1 MNAAIYARK
10 STDQSSVS
18 DEQRSVTLQVEHAQA
33 YAQRKGWRMLDEH
46 VYVDDGISGAEF
58 ANRPG
63 FLRLMNALKPRAPF
77 QVVIMSEES
86 RLGREAI
93 ETAYALKQLVQAG
106 VRVFFYLEDRERTLD
121 SPTDKIMLSLT
132 AFADELEREKA
143 RQRTYDAM
151 QRKARAGHVTGG
163 RVFGYDNVEIVGAD
177 GQRSHVERRI
187 NAYEAAI
194 VRRIFELC
202 AAGAGLT
209 RITKTLNA
217 EGAPAPR
224 PQQGRPAA
232 WAPSSVREVLLRPL
246 YRGEIVWNQSRKRDN
261 WGQARRSE
269 RPTNDWLRVPAPSLQ
284 IVSDELWTKAQAQ
297 FGSRQLRFAN
307 AGRRRLDIDSRF
319 LLSGFARC
327 GICGGGLAALSRP
340 HGRERVHFY
349 GCTSFWKRGANVCTN
364 NLVARIESID
374 AEVLA
379 TLQDDI
385 LRPSVVEQ
393 AIALALEEL
402 SPQRRDEDRATV
414 ERELATVRAECERLA
429 VAIGRGGPLDAL
441 LERLRSRQERRSE
454 LERLLAESQAIVA
467 PTSVSALEQR
477 LRAKLADWR
486 GLLTRNVETGRV
498 VLRTLLI
505 GPLRFTPVMEE
516 QRRGYAFRG
525 AIALD
530 RLIAGVVDLPTKVAS
545 PTGFDTLCPV
555 AAERRVAA
563 A

>member
-1 MNAAIYARK
+1 LTNSDWWGRAKLPPRPQPIEIRK
-10 STDQSSVS
+10 RELLATLRKGGH
-18 DEQRSVTLQVEHAQA
+18 EVTLEKRPVYGVVDTFGGALAIGEELILSVNAQ
-33 YAQRKGWRMLDEH
+33 WRRMR
-46 VYVDDGISGAEF
+46 IF
-58 ANRPG
+58 RPHG
-63 FLRLMNALKPRAPF
+63 P
-77 QVVIMSEES
+77 
-86 RLGREAI
+86 
-93 ETAYALKQLVQAG
+93 
-106 VRVFFYLEDRERTLD
+106 TL
-121 SPTDKIMLSLT
+121 SAA

-143 RQRTYDAM
+143 RQRTYDPM

-187 NAYEAAI
+187 KADEAAT
-194 VRRIFELC
+194 VQRIFELC

-232 WAPSSVREVLLRPL
+232 WSTSTVRDVLLRPL
-246 YRGEIVWNQSRKRDN
+246 YRGEIVWNQSRKRDS

-269 RPTNDWLRVPAPSLQ
+269 RPTADWLRIRAPSLQ

-327 GICGGGLAALSRP
+327 GLCGGGLAAISRP

-349 GCTSFWKRGANVCTN
+349 GCTSFWKRGVSVCSN

-374 AEVLA
+374 SEVLA
-379 TLQDDI
+379 TLRDDI
-385 LRPSVVEQ
+385 FRPSVVER
-393 AIALALEEL
+393 AIGLALEEL
-402 SPQRRDEDRATV
+402 SPERRDENRAAV
-414 ERELATVRAECERLA
+414 ERELATVRAECDRLA
-429 VAIGRGGPLDAL
+429 EAIGRGGPMDAL

-454 LERLLAESQAIVA
+454 LERLLAESRVIAAHTGI
-467 PTSVSALEQR
+467 PALEQR

-486 GLLTRNVETGRV
+486 SLLTRDMITGRG

-505 GPLRFTPVMEE
+505 GPLRFTPVIEE
-516 QRRGYAFRG
+516 RRRGYAFRG

-530 RLIAGVVDLPTKVAS
+530 RLIDGIVDLPTNMAS
-545 PTGFDTLCPV
+545 PSGLNRSLRPDYV
-555 AAERRVAA
+555 IEVAA